1 MLWLLAV
8 IMFASCASSR
18 KVEKWSS
25 EQRRDSVVAIVKDSV
40 VKSET
45 SMDSTIS
52 AATTEQFTTGSMTDK
67 GSNEETITERVTEST
82 DAQGNKTT
90 TTDRTIHRKGDYER
104 NATYEAR
111 LKHQEEIISRMQL
124 TIDSLVLSNKMNV
137 GTHWEKNDSNYLD
150 KEKNTAMD
158 STTSWWGRFKIQ
170 MRAFVLAFMVIVV
183 GAQETGPFSM
193 LSFDAMGVFSPDKVQ
208 PFGKA
213 RNGLAPSGGAACVI
227 LEPSDSLRFED
238 YEVSPVAEL
247 SGYGFSTNG
256 TSICTPDA
264 YQEEVAMIKAIESA
278 GLDAGMIDV
287 LLAHATG
294 TEQGDAAEAEAIGKV
309 FPESPYI
316 VATKGMTGHE
326 CWMAGVSQAVQAA
339 MMLNTDTIFGAATT
353 AENAFPKLN
362 LVMQSREYLSHH
374 ILCNAF
380 GFGGTNSSFIISKF
394 QSL

>member
-1 MLWLLAV
+1 MEMWRIML
-8 IMFASCASSR
+8 
-18 KVEKWSS
+18 
-25 EQRRDSVVAIVKDSV
+25 
-40 VKSET
+40 T
-45 SMDSTIS
+45 H
-52 AATTEQFTTGSMTDK
+52 
-67 GSNEETITERVTEST
+67 
-82 DAQGNKTT
+82 
-90 TTDRTIHRKGDYER
+90 IHI
-104 NATYEAR
+104 N
-111 LKHQEEIISRMQL
+111 
-124 TIDSLVLSNKMNV
+124 
-137 GTHWEKNDSNYLD
+137 
-150 KEKNTAMD
+150 
-158 STTSWWGRFKIQ
+158 
-170 MRAFVLAFMVIVV
+170 
-183 GAQETGPFSM
+183 
-193 LSFDAMGVFSPDKVQ
+193 
-208 PFGKA
+208 
-213 RNGLAPSGGAACVI
+213 ACVI

-353 AENAFPKLN
+353 AENAFPQLN

-380 GFGGTNSSFIISKF
+380 GFGGTNSSFIISKY
-394 QSL
+394 QPS